1 MPWDE
6 VEALQRPSPADALRI
21 VMPGP
26 TRRTNRKHDR
36 RPAVMGLDFRA
47 QWSKRLRSEAVHY
60 AFDLIEHDGD
70 NRRGLPLLAR
80 KRLEGTVSKRIHA
93 PYRSGCSQTW
103 LECKDPCR
111 TERARGRVASVVATG
126 RGPVPTVA
134 IASGRL
140 TGIISGMSW
149 TPQRLQSPE
158 ALRPRQHAR
167 HGRARCADLLRQP
180 AEVLPPSPAEPRRLR
195 LRDFRRSV
203 ASYGLQRVRSPRR

>member
-1 MPWDE
+1 
-6 VEALQRPSPADALRI
+6 V
-21 VMPGP
+21 
-26 TRRTNRKHDR
+26 
-36 RPAVMGLDFRA
+36 DFRA
-47 QWSKRLRSEAVHY
+47 LWSKRLRSEAVHY

-80 KRLEGTVSKRIHA
+80 KRLEGNVSKRIHA

-149 TPQRLQSPE
+149 THSDYN
-158 ALRPRQHAR
+158 RPKRSDLASMRVMGVRDVLIYCGNPPRCSHQARQNLDDYAYVIF
-167 HGRARCADLLRQP
+167 GDL
-180 AEVLPPSPAEPRRLR
+180 
-195 LRDFRRSV
+195 
-203 ASYGLQRVRSPRR
+203 